1 MTVWD
6 LSQGP
11 LAATM
16 YLGSMREAEGGSMHS
31 CMMKKNA
38 SGKRSRPN
46 EWLCAKRAV
55 GASFDCAT
63 YKCRMTVSS

>member
-31 CMMKKNA
+31 CMRKKNA

-55 GASFDCAT
+55 CA
-63 YKCRMTVSS
+63 KKKDVFFSGWHF